1 MKKSKVGSLVVQR
14 MVHLAVALGLSA
26 PTIELFLL
34 MAAPQAVARSPVSLK
49 LRQSPQAVARSP
61 VSLKLRHSG
70 DRVDLIVTGVGEDTR
85 VIGKQLSPNRWQG
98 RLQVDSILSL
108 SAPQEATLLSAGL
121 RSVRLIQ
128 NNASELQLV
137 VMTSS
142 RTVLTRPKISANG
155 QDLIVSFVGMP
166 GLEQA
171 LTTAQLDLRRPG
183 RVAQPVYAPPLQSRA
198 VAPPLG
204 DMAVGTMVLKNHN
217 YMNLSGPSVSL
228 TLNNA
233 AAKDALMA
241 LARLGGYGFVFLGQK
256 DSKSNGNTVRGDREM
271 SERLVSLAFKEE
283 NYAKAFNSVLLAA
296 GLQGRLDGR
305 IMYVGSNLAN
315 ASFSP
320 SISKVY
326 RLNQVSADSAAQYLA
341 SLGARVCVPTTTTF
355 NSSNSATEGTASASS
370 TQTQSSSSTKTEI
383 SCYGGSQGQDK
394 AGSRVLEGPLLGVE
408 GTTDSRLSTVTLL
421 GEPRLISVA
430 EGYLKNLDLRKR
442 QVAVKVQIM
451 SVDLLNDKSIDA
463 SFSSRIGNTFILSDS
478 GKAVINFGTEPGV
491 DPSAPIS
498 ADQANGAFVQQQRVV
513 SPFVEKLD
521 DVQTFINDAGEV
533 VVLETP
539 FIDPVTKQRVYVPD
553 NNPNAADQL
562 VPVYDELGRPVYVPN
577 SNPALGQTNG
587 FNYPS
592 NSLDGYLEAAI
603 DSSSAKTLASP
614 TLLVQEGEE
623 AQVKTGTSV
632 ITGVSSTETANGS
645 TQFENTRENAGLT
658 LNLKVRKIDDNGFVT
673 MDVNP
678 SVSIPQPAGTQS
690 GVPIFNI
697 TARSLSSGSIR
708 LRDRQTLVLTGVI
721 QDSDREIVRKWPILG
736 DMPFIGQLFRSS
748 ASQREKQELVILVTP
763 SIVDDNE
770 GGSYGYGYRPSTK
783 EARQL
788 LGPS

>member
-34 MAAPQAVARSPVSLK
+34 TAAPQALARSPVSLK

-383 SCYGGSQGQDK
+383 SCYGGSQGEDK

-498 ADQANGAFVQQQRVV
+498 ANQANGAFVEQQAVV
-513 SPFVEKLD
+513 PPYVEKLASAF
-521 DVQTFINDAGEV
+521 TR
-533 VVLETP
+533 T
-539 FIDPVTKQRVYVPD
+539 DPVTGAVSVVEVPFINSDNQKEYVPD
-553 NNPNAADQL
+553 PNPNAADQL
-562 VPVYDELGRPVYVPN
+562 VPVYDELGRPVYVPS

>member
-1 MKKSKVGSLVVQR
+1 MLP
-14 MVHLAVALGLSA
+14 LAIALGIGA
-26 PTIELFLL
+26 PSTELFALV
-34 MAAPQAVARSPVSLK
+34 AAPQAVARSPVALR
-49 LRQSPQAVARSP
+49 LRQ
-61 VSLKLRHSG
+61 SG

-85 VIGKQLSPNRWQG
+85 VIGKTLSPNRWQG
-98 RLQVDSILSL
+98 QFQVASTLSL
-108 SAPQEATLLSAGL
+108 SAPQEATLSSAGL
-121 RSVRLIQ
+121 RSVRLSQ
-128 NNASELQLV
+128 NNVSELELV
-137 VMTSS
+137 VTTSS
-142 RTVLTRPKISANG
+142 EGLLSRPQISANG
-155 QDLIVSFVGMP
+155 KDLIVTFVGLR
-166 GLEQA
+166 GGEKA
-171 LTTAQLDLRRPG
+171 STTGQLDLRQPG

-204 DMAVGTMVLKNHN
+204 DMAVGTMVLKNRS
-217 YMNLSGPSVSL
+217 YVNLSGPPVSL

-241 LARLGGYGFVFLGQK
+241 LARLGGYGFVFLGQEG
-256 DSKSNGNTVRGDREM
+256 STSNGNSVRDDRETYG
-271 SERLVSLAFKEE
+271 RLVSLAFQKE

-296 GLQGRLDGR
+296 GLQGRVDGKTLF
-305 IMYVGSNLAN
+305 VGSNLAK

-326 RLNQVSADSAAQYLA
+326 RLNQVTADSAAQYLA
-341 SLGARVCVPTTTTF
+341 SLGAKVCVPTTTTF
-355 NSSNSATEGTASASS
+355 NSSNSSTEGTASASS
-370 TQTQSSSSTKTEI
+370 SQTQSSSSTKTEI
-383 SCYGGSQGQDK
+383 SCYGGAQGEGK
-394 AGSRVLEGPLLGVE
+394 AGSLALDGPLFGVE

-451 SVDLLNDKSIDA
+451 SIDLLNDKSIDA

-478 GKAVINFGTEPGV
+478 GKAIVNFGTEPGV

-498 ADQANGAFVQQQRVV
+498 ANQVDSAFVQQNKVV
-513 SPFVEKLD
+513 PPFEEKLE
-521 DVQTFINDAGEV
+521 DVYTVTSDNGSVSVVEV
-533 VVLETP
+533 P

-553 NNPNAADQL
+553 SNPNAPDQL

-577 SNPALGQTNG
+577 SNPALGQKNG
-587 FNYPS
+587 FTYPR

-658 LNLKVRKIDDNGFVT
+658 LDLQVQKIDDNGFVT
-673 MDVNP
+673 MNVNP

-697 TARSLSSGSIR
+697 TARSLNSGSIR

-721 QDSDREIVRKWPILG
+721 QDNDREIVRKWPILG

-748 ASQREKQELVILVTP
+748 DSQREKQELVILVTP
-763 SIVDDNE
+763 SIVDDE
-770 GGSYGYGYRPSTK
+770 VGGSYGYGYRPSTK

-788 LGPS
+788 MGSG

>member
-296 GLQGRLDGR
+296 GLQGRLDGT

-370 TQTQSSSSTKTEI
+370 TQTQSSSSTRTEI
-383 SCYGGSQGQDK
+383 SCYGGSQGEDK

-498 ADQANGAFVQQQRVV
+498 ADQANGAFVAQQTVV
-513 SPFVEKLD
+513 PPYVEKLASAYTVTD
-521 DVQTFINDAGEV
+521 PDTGAVSVVEVPFINSDNQKE
-533 VVLETP
+533 
-539 FIDPVTKQRVYVPD
+539 YVPD
-553 NNPNAADQL
+553 PNPNAADQL
-562 VPVYDELGRPVYVPN
+562 VPVYDELGRPVYVPS

>member
-1 MKKSKVGSLVVQR
+1 MRSLVVRR
-14 MVHLAVALGLSA
+14 MLPLAIAFGIGA
-26 PTIELFLL
+26 PSTELFALA
-34 MAAPQAVARSPVSLK
+34 AAPQAVARSIVALK
-49 LRQSPQAVARSP
+49 FRQ
-61 VSLKLRHSG
+61 SG
-70 DRVDLIVTGVGEDTR
+70 DRADFIVTGVGEDTR
-85 VIGKQLSPNRWQG
+85 IIGKQLSLNRWQG
-98 RLQVDSILSL
+98 RLQVASKISL
-108 SAPQEATLLSAGL
+108 PVPQEVTLSSAGF
-121 RSVRLIQ
+121 RSVRLSQ
-128 NNASELQLV
+128 KNASELELLV
-137 VMTSS
+137 TTSGERLLS
-142 RTVLTRPKISANG
+142 RPQIRANG
-155 QDLIVSFVGMP
+155 NDLIVTFVAFREGDKKSAI
-166 GLEQA
+166 G
-171 LTTAQLDLRRPG
+171 QLDLRRPG
-183 RVAQPVYAPPLQSRA
+183 RVSQPIYGPPLRSRA
-198 VAPPLG
+198 VAPPMG
-204 DMAVGTMVLKNHN
+204 DMAVGTMMLSSRSYV
-217 YMNLSGPSVSL
+217 NLSGPPVTL

-241 LARLGGYGFVFLGQK
+241 LARLGGYGFVFVGQE
-256 DSKSNGNTVRGDREM
+256 DSTSNANSGRGDRKP
-271 SERLVSLAFKEE
+271 SLTSVSLAFQKE

-296 GLQGRLDGR
+296 GLKGRLDGNTLF
-305 IMYVGSNLAN
+305 VGSNVAK

-326 RLNQVSADSAAQYLA
+326 RLNQVTADAAAQYLA
-341 SLGARVCVPTTTTF
+341 SLGAKVCVPTTTTF
-355 NSSNSATEGTASASS
+355 TSSNSSTEGTASSS
-370 TQTQSSSSTKTEI
+370 SSQTQSSSSTKTEI
-383 SCYGGSQGQDK
+383 SCYGGARGEDK
-394 AGSRVLEGPLLGVE
+394 AGSPTLDGPLSGIE

-430 EGYLKNLDLRKR
+430 EGYLRNLDLRKR

-451 SVDLLNDKSIDA
+451 SIDLLNDKSIDA

-498 ADQANGAFVQQQRVV
+498 ANQVDSAFVQQNRVV
-513 SPFVEKLD
+513 PPFEEKLD
-521 DVQTFINDAGEV
+521 DVYTVTSDNGGVSV
-533 VVLETP
+533 VEIP

-553 NNPNAADQL
+553 SNPNAPDQL

-577 SNPALGQTNG
+577 SNPALGQKNG
-587 FNYPS
+587 FTYPS

-614 TLLVQEGEE
+614 TLLVQEGEQ

-658 LNLKVRKIDDNGFVT
+658 LDLRVKKIDDNGFVT
-673 MDVNP
+673 MNVNP
-678 SVSIPQPAGTQS
+678 SVSIPQPAGTQL

-697 TARSLSSGSIR
+697 TARSLNSGSIR

-721 QDSDREIVRKWPILG
+721 QDNDREIVRKWPILG

-748 ASQREKQELVILVTP
+748 DSQREKQELVILVTP
-763 SIVDDNE
+763 SIVDDE
-770 GGSYGYGYRPSTK
+770 VGGSYGYGYRPSTK

-788 LGPS
+788 MGSG